1 MASTA
6 YVSLIC
12 VAWRNTPLC
21 ACVPVF
27 TMKIL
32 WVLNSRAG
40 SLRSAVLWAEPGR
53 GAVLPV
59 CFPRTAAHAFSV
71 DTDFRPGPST
81 VLPVCFPLTRACA
94 ERTLTSGRAHA
105 PRGVHPA
112 SSAESTA
119 PGLGSLS
126 SSGLSRA
133 LSGPPASFSV
143 SFGRCPSGTR
153 QDART

>member
-53 GAVLPV
+53 GA
-59 CFPRTAAHAFSV
+59 
-71 DTDFRPGPST
+71 